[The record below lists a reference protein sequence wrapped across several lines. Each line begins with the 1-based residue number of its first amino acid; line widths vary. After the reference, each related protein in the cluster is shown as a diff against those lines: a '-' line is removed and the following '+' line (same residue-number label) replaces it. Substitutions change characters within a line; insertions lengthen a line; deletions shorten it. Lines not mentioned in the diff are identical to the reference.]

1 MIIFRLI
8 TIFFTLFY
16 VINYF
21 RKFLTIVA
29 VSGVNATET
38 RPLHHFLFLN
48 AEGNNYEV
56 WDLNILINTQ
66 WCLNLSFILF
76 FLIMYINHKLYN
88 QINIKSIRSCHIIK
102 TRYST
107 RSKGSKARNN
117 KSKKKFK
124 KTC

>member
-1 MIIFRLI
+1 MIIFRLV
-8 TIFFTLFY
+8 TIIFILFY

-56 WDLNILINTQ
+56 WDLNTLINTQ
-66 WCLNLSFILF
+66 
-76 FLIMYINHKLYN
+76 
-88 QINIKSIRSCHIIK
+88 
-102 TRYST
+102 
-107 RSKGSKARNN
+107 
-117 KSKKKFK
+117 
-124 KTC
+124 